1 MAPGRLNLRAGGAE
15 RDDLTDRHGLA
26 YPDDPDASGGPG
38 DSGDLEAGLA
48 LAAELGSIDW
58 DAPWFR
64 AYRVLGEAWRG
75 VLSSGAGAWRTH
87 MSRQAA
93 QQSLR
98 TMRAPATAP
107 AQSPQVAGV
116 AGADPAEPNGG
127 HALHFVAQ
135 HALPAQTAYET
146 HIFATGAVPTRANLH
161 DCFNAAQWFAFP
173 ALKAAMNAAQAAEIA
188 VHGVQSRRGG
198 PRDAWTLFDENGALF
213 ACSDPGLSAAL
224 RSFDWHTLLVAQRA
238 AWGRACEIHL
248 VGHALLEKLA
258 APYKAMTAHVA
269 VVDVMPAYFGWSES
283 RRRAYLD
290 AQLARRVSTWRSAR
304 DFAPLP
310 VLGVPGWSAANIDP
324 LFYSDTAV
332 FRPGRRSGVGAG
344 DAHVTLASQSGPG
357 SRRLRKKGE
366 ESPDSNGQGDG

>member
-1 MAPGRLNLRAGGAE
+1 MAPGRLNLGAGDAE
-15 RDDLTDRHGLA
+15 RDDLTDRNGLA
-26 YPDDPDASGGPG
+26 DPGDPGSSGDPDD
-38 DSGDLEAGLA
+38 LKAGLA
-48 LAAELGSIDW
+48 LAAELGALDW
-58 DAPWFR
+58 DTPWFR
-64 AYRVLGEAWRG
+64 PYRMHGQAWRG
-75 VLSSGAGAWRTH
+75 ALSRGAGAWRTQL
-87 MSRQAA
+87 SRQAA

-98 TMRAPATAP
+98 TMRAPVAVP
-107 AQSPQVAGV
+107 AQFSRVAG
-116 AGADPAEPNGG
+116 GADADSAERRGG
-127 HALHFVAQ
+127 HALRFVAQ
-135 HALPAQTAYET
+135 HALPAQVAYEAY
-146 HIFATGAVPTRANLH
+146 IFATGAVPTRANLH

-173 ALKAAMNAAQAAEIA
+173 ALKASMNAAQAAEIA
-188 VHGVQSRRGG
+188 AHGVQSRRGG

-258 APYKAMTAHVA
+258 APYKAVTAHVA

-290 AQLARRVSTWRSAR
+290 ARLARRVSTWRSAR

-310 VLGVPGWSAANIDP
+310 VLGIPGWSADNTDP
-324 LFYSDTAV
+324 RFYSDTAV
-332 FRPGRRSGVGAG
+332 FRAGRRSAVDGG